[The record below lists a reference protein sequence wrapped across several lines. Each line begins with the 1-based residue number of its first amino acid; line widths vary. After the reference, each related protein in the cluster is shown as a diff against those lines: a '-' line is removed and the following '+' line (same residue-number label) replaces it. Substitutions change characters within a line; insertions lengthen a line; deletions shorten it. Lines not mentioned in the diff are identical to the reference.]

1 MSGLLLFTVF
11 AANCLSRAAA
21 LGCALWLSVWILAH
35 CARAVSLL
43 ACGMLIAI
51 GAFHL
56 IPEALEAGV
65 STASSLGTL
74 VAAGAV
80 FALVDV
86 LLARFVGHTHSVNR
100 VHAVPALL
108 GGGFEVRTQVCT
120 DRPARALPILVG
132 SSCHNFVDGILV
144 AAAFTSGLG
153 PGIAITLAIFVH
165 EVPQLIGQAAIFT
178 RFGMSLKHTAF
189 LLALASLVA
198 PVGGIAGTVL
208 FTVSDTL
215 IPYAMLVS
223 AAAFL
228 FVAFFLLKEEFG
240 RPALKRQDALYAL
253 LLIVLGAIASLV
265 VLSIGHA

>member
-1 MSGLLLFTVF
+1 M
-11 AANCLSRAAA
+11 
-21 LGCALWLSVWILAH
+21 
-35 CARAVSLL
+35 
-43 ACGMLIAI
+43 
-51 GAFHL
+51 
-56 IPEALEAGV
+56 
-65 STASSLGTL
+65 
-74 VAAGAV
+74 
-80 FALVDV
+80 DV
-86 LLARFVGHTHSVNR
+86 LLDRFVGHTHSVNR

-189 LLALASLVA
+189 LLALAALVA

-215 IPYAMLVS
+215 IPYAMLMS